1 MLYLSKKDLYERVE
15 RFRRLIGINDSAY
28 PLDIFDLCQNKLS
41 NIAIGKVNFKTNDLR
56 GMAFISNNIQREN
69 HVILVNTNK
78 TKAEI
83 NYHATHEVMH
93 IAMQNN

>member
-41 NIAIGKVNFKTNDLR
+41 NPQQIFTIYYTINQVHLSIDEIQEIYSLNLFTVNIVQAK
-56 GMAFISNNIQREN
+56 
-69 HVILVNTNK
+69 K
-78 TKAEI
+78 
-83 NYHATHEVMH
+83 
-93 IAMQNN
+93 